1 MQNKKNRGNLTFKLD
16 SNKSFTVELEE
27 KYFNVK
33 PLIKGNQVQFEV
45 AIKVDVILN
54 GFKRKATENEIRKG
68 VIKKV
73 REEIKTT
80 YEAGLKLDVDIY
92 RLSEHLY
99 RNNVKVWKT
108 LENNGKIPLT
118 EESIRIIN
126 VEIDK
131 IKSGRKTF
139 AETINK

>member
-1 MQNKKNRGNLTFKLD
+1 MVSK
-16 SNKSFTVELEE
+16 
-27 KYFNVK
+27 
-33 PLIKGNQVQFEV
+33 
-45 AIKVDVILN
+45 
-54 GFKRKATENEIRKG
+54 KATENAIRKG

-73 REEIKTT
+73 KEEIKTT

-99 RNNVKVWKT
+99 RNNVKVWKI

-139 AETINK
+139 SETINK